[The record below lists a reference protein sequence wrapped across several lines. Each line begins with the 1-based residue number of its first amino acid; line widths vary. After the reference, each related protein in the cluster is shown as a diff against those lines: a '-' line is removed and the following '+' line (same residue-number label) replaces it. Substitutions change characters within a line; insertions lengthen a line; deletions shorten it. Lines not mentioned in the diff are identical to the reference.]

1 MKKNIKKHLSLLM
14 AVVMA
19 ISALT
24 LVACNPNRTDS
35 DTDAKDNGASHAL
48 AFETQSS
55 PFVSLSATT
64 ATRATANGNVLEHV
78 LTATVLPESAEN
90 KDVRWTVRWED
101 TSRTENVSAY
111 VKAITTSP
119 YGNVATVTCYRPFTG
134 NIVITATT
142 VQGGFTAQCICKYV
156 GTPTA
161 MSVDLSDLVT
171 VKDTAWNID
180 IVEVVSNTTTYHE
193 ISFTD
198 RFGEMGAE
206 FVPEYEIYME
216 AFGGVLTE
224 SNTYDAE
231 GNLIGT
237 ELVENTLEATH
248 FFASGYYNAH
258 FPGKY
263 LVNFVHVGM
272 RDGQIYI
279 SAYTSPDAIS
289 REENN
294 ADGTVTRVA
303 FDSYIGGKEP
313 YARFTVTEKN
323 TGLSYTFNVRTVA
336 AGVAVQGVTL
346 DQSEIIF

>member
-1 MKKNIKKHLSLLM
+1 MKNIKKHLSLLM

-48 AFETQSS
+48 VFETQSS

-78 LTATVLPESAEN
+78 LTATVLPENAEN
-90 KDVRWTVRWED
+90 KDVRWSVRWED
-101 TSRTENVSAY
+101 ASRSENVSAY

-119 YGNVATVTCYRPFTG
+119 YGNVATVTCYKPFTG
-134 NIVITATT
+134 NIVITVTT
-142 VQGGFTAQCICKYV
+142 VEGGFTAQCICKYV

-161 MSVDLSDLVT
+161 MSVDLSDLVMIT
-171 VKDTAWNID
+171 DTAWDAD
-180 IVEVVSNTTTYHE
+180 IVEVSSNKTTYHE
-193 ISFTD
+193 ISFSNA
-198 RFGEMGAE
+198 FGEMETG
-206 FVPEYEIYME
+206 FTPEYEIYME

-237 ELVENTLEATH
+237 ELVENRLEATH
-248 FFASGYYNAH
+248 FFASGYYSAH

-263 LVNFVHVGM
+263 LVNYIHVGI

-279 SAYTSPDAIS
+279 TGHTAPDAIS
-289 REENN
+289 RETAND
-294 ADGTVTRVA
+294 DGTTTKVA
-303 FDSYIGGKEP
+303 FDSYMDGKEP

-336 AGVAVQGVTL
+336 AVAPVNDVIL
-346 DQSEIIF
+346 DHGEIIF